1 MKVRYFEFTNDY
13 GRSRVR
19 VEFYEHKCCFFTSE
33 LDSTKKNVLSAKLN
47 ILEEYNKKNGFTKIE
62 RKEVLKAWAKV
73 DEQIAEYYKKEYPHG
88 GARANG
94 GRPKGSIKTTPK
106 TERTERFTNAIT
118 KEEKEYLGICLE
130 WYRNIKQYNP
140 ELLDKILAEYRQY
153 GTFLY
158 TKPLDGK
165 LRTINKE

>member
-1 MKVRYFEFTNDY
+1 MKVHYLEFTNDY

-47 ILEEYNKKNGFTKIE
+47 ILEEYNKRNGFTKIE

-73 DEQIAEYYKKEYPHG
+73 DKQIAEYYKKEYPHG

-106 TERTERFTNAIT
+106 TERTERFTQAIT
-118 KEEKEYLGICLE
+118 KQEKE
-130 WYRNIKQYNP
+130 
-140 ELLDKILAEYRQY
+140 
-153 GTFLY
+153 FL
-158 TKPLDGK
+158 TQQL
-165 LRTINKE
+165 KEFREHNS

>member
-1 MKVRYFEFTNDY
+1 MKVNYFEFTNDY

-106 TERTERFTNAIT
+106 TERTERFTQAIT
-118 KEEKEYLGICLE
+118 KQEKEFLTQQLKE
-130 WYRNIKQYNP
+130 FRERNS
-140 ELLDKILAEYRQY
+140 
-153 GTFLY
+153 
-158 TKPLDGK
+158 
-165 LRTINKE
+165 

>member
-1 MKVRYFEFTNDY
+1 MKVNYFEFTNDY

-47 ILEEYNKKNGFTKIE
+47 ILEEYNRRNGFTKIE

-106 TERTERFTNAIT
+106 TERTERFTQAIT
-118 KEEKEYLGICLE
+118 KQEKEFLTQQLKE
-130 WYRNIKQYNP
+130 FRERNS
-140 ELLDKILAEYRQY
+140 
-153 GTFLY
+153 
-158 TKPLDGK
+158 
-165 LRTINKE
+165 

>member
-1 MKVRYFEFTNDY
+1 MKVNYFEFTNDY

-47 ILEEYNKKNGFTKIE
+47 ILEEYNRRNGFTKIE

-106 TERTERFTNAIT
+106 TKRTERFTQAIT
-118 KEEKEYLGICLE
+118 KQEKEFLTQQLKE
-130 WYRNIKQYNP
+130 FRERNS
-140 ELLDKILAEYRQY
+140 
-153 GTFLY
+153 
-158 TKPLDGK
+158 
-165 LRTINKE
+165 

>member
-1 MKVRYFEFTNDY
+1 MKVNYFEFTNDY

-47 ILEEYNKKNGFTKIE
+47 ILEEYNKRNGFTKIE

-106 TERTERFTNAIT
+106 TERTERFTQAIT
-118 KEEKEYLGICLE
+118 KQEKEFLTQQLKE
-130 WYRNIKQYNP
+130 FRERNS
-140 ELLDKILAEYRQY
+140 
-153 GTFLY
+153 
-158 TKPLDGK
+158 
-165 LRTINKE
+165 

>member
-1 MKVRYFEFTNDY
+1 MKVKYFEFTNDY

-19 VEFYEHKCCFFTSE
+19 VEFSEHKRCFFTSE

-47 ILEEYNKKNGFTKIE
+47 ILEEYNQKICFPKIE
-62 RKEVLKAWAKV
+62 RKEVLKAWAKI

-106 TERTERFTNAIT
+106 TERTERFTQAIT
-118 KEEKEYLGICLE
+118 KQEKE
-130 WYRNIKQYNP
+130 
-140 ELLDKILAEYRQY
+140 
-153 GTFLY
+153 FL
-158 TKPLDGK
+158 TQQL
-165 LRTINKE
+165 KEFREHNL

>member
-1 MKVRYFEFTNDY
+1 MKVNYSEFTNDY

-47 ILEEYNKKNGFTKIE
+47 ILEEYNRRNGFTKIE

-106 TERTERFTNAIT
+106 TERTERFTQAIT
-118 KEEKEYLGICLE
+118 KQEKEFLTQQLKE
-130 WYRNIKQYNP
+130 FRERNS
-140 ELLDKILAEYRQY
+140 
-153 GTFLY
+153 
-158 TKPLDGK
+158 
-165 LRTINKE
+165 

>member
-1 MKVRYFEFTNDY
+1 MKVNYFEFTNDY
-13 GRSRVR
+13 GRSRVK

-47 ILEEYNKKNGFTKIE
+47 ILEEYNKRKGFTKIK

-118 KEEKEYLGICLE
+118 KEEKEYLSFCLE
-130 WYRNIKQYNP
+130 WYRIKIKQNP
-140 ELLDKILAEYRQY
+140 EELKRIMHVYRMY
-153 GTFLY
+153 GAGAFLNES
-158 TKPLDGK
+158 LDGK
-165 LRTINKE
+165 LRTTK

>member
-1 MKVRYFEFTNDY
+1 MKVHYLEFTNDY

-47 ILEEYNKKNGFTKIE
+47 ILEEYNKRNGFTKIE

-106 TERTERFTNAIT
+106 TERTERFTQAIT
-118 KEEKEYLGICLE
+118 KQEKEFLTQQLKE
-130 WYRNIKQYNP
+130 FRERNS
-140 ELLDKILAEYRQY
+140 
-153 GTFLY
+153 
-158 TKPLDGK
+158 
-165 LRTINKE
+165 

>member
-1 MKVRYFEFTNDY
+1 MKVNYFEFTNDY

-47 ILEEYNKKNGFTKIE
+47 ILEEYNKRNGFTKIE

-118 KEEKEYLGICLE
+118 KEEKEYLSFCLE
-130 WYRNIKQYNP
+130 WYRIKIKQNP
-140 ELLDKILAEYRQY
+140 EELKRIMHVYRMY
-153 GTFLY
+153 GAGAFLNES
-158 TKPLDGK
+158 LDGK
-165 LRTINKE
+165 LRTTK

>member
-1 MKVRYFEFTNDY
+1 MKVNYFEFTNDY

-47 ILEEYNKKNGFTKIE
+47 ILEEYNQKIGFAKIE

-106 TERTERFTNAIT
+106 TERTERFTQAIT
-118 KEEKEYLGICLE
+118 KQEKEFLTQQLKE
-130 WYRNIKQYNP
+130 FRERNS
-140 ELLDKILAEYRQY
+140 
-153 GTFLY
+153 
-158 TKPLDGK
+158 
-165 LRTINKE
+165 

>member
-1 MKVRYFEFTNDY
+1 MKVNYSEFTNDY

-47 ILEEYNKKNGFTKIE
+47 ILEEYNQRIGFTKIE

-118 KEEKEYLGICLE
+118 KEEKEYLSFCLE
-130 WYRNIKQYNP
+130 WYRIKIKQNP
-140 ELLDKILAEYRQY
+140 EELKRIMHVYRMY
-153 GTFLY
+153 GAGAFLNES
-158 TKPLDGK
+158 LDGK
-165 LRTINKE
+165 LRTTK

>member
-1 MKVRYFEFTNDY
+1 MKVNYFEFTNDY

-19 VEFYEHKCCFFTSE
+19 VEFYEHRCCFFTSE

-47 ILEEYNKKNGFTKIE
+47 VLEEYKQKKGFTKIE

-88 GARANG
+88 GARTNG

-118 KEEKEYLGICLE
+118 KEEKEYLSFCLE
-130 WYRNIKQYNP
+130 WYRIKIKQNP
-140 ELLDKILAEYRQY
+140 EELKRIMHVYRMY
-153 GTFLY
+153 GAGAFLNES
-158 TKPLDGK
+158 LDGK
-165 LRTINKE
+165 LRTTK